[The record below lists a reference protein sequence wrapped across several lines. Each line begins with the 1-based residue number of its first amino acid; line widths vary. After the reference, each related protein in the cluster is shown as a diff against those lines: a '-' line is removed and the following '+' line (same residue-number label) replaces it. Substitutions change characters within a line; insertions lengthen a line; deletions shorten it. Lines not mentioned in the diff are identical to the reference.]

1 MQMVFDSASAFE
13 LLRQC
18 YQTGLLDDLVVVA
31 SRALDELVEETGL
44 DMGELLGLLD
54 SSPEESVLAAEE
66 KAAALELDKLASRLA
81 KGLDGPESR
90 EEMAARLAGGM
101 KRAVDAAQTRAASV
115 EGV

>member
-54 SSPEESVLAAEE
+54 SATEESVFAAED
-66 KAAALELDKLASRLA
+66 KAAALELGELASRLA
-81 KGLDGPESR
+81 EGLDGPESR
-90 EEMAARLAGGM
+90 EELAAKLAGCM
-101 KRAVDAAQTRAASV
+101 KLAVDAAQARAASV
-115 EGV
+115 